1 MVFATLI
8 LLLLIFGLLLYKRKF
23 KAIIILS
30 ILFLG
35 LFIYLLHGIS
45 VEDFYGRNNNIYFD
59 GSKGDTVIMTDPNT
73 NQFISKGQI
82 SHKSWNRVYIKSEND
97 TLDLN
102 DWITQKA
109 GYMSNV
115 KCKLIKTDE
124 NN

>member
-82 SHKSWNRVYIKSEND
+82 SHKSWNRVYIKSKND

-109 GYMSNV
+109 GYMVEV
-115 KCKLIKTDE
+115 KCELK
-124 NN
+124 